1 VDRFISALRQFGIG
15 RLAAILGVS
24 AGVAAALAVMVFH
37 LGSTPMSLLYG
48 DIDPKQASS
57 ITAALDQAAVKY
69 ELSQDGTSIKVP
81 SDKVASTRLL
91 LAGKGVEI
99 SGSMGYEIFDK
110 TSALGQTDFV
120 QNLNAKRALEGELAR
135 TIATIQGVTSPRVLL
150 VLPKRELFQ
159 DSVEE
164 PKASITLGFTR
175 APSAEAVRAIQNL
188 VASGVPGLKPDKVTI
203 ADQSGRLL
211 SSPDSDDGLGAMA
224 AERTSQTEQDMAHKI
239 QSQLD
244 AMLGPGHAKVTVNAD
259 LDMAHVTTQK
269 EQWDPDGSVVR
280 SSQTGEQKTQETSK
294 DNNGAVTAAKNLPG
308 ATPEAGADQSGSTS
322 GDTTETTNY
331 MNSSTRTT
339 SVVEAGAIKRVT
351 VAVAVDNK
359 PGAMAKNGDRGPST
373 PRTTAEIANIDA
385 LVKAAIGY
393 TNTPDRQDVVTVTNM
408 AFQTDAADGGT
419 TAKPGLLSGFGKD
432 DIMRG
437 VEYLILLI
445 VAAMTVFFV
454 ARPLFKTMNSGGGG
468 LLSMPMMGGGAMAP
482 GAGGAQ
488 LTGPGQ
494 GSLPQGAGGHQLTMA
509 QSAEGSL
516 DIARIEGQVK
526 ASAVKQVSDF
536 VDRHP
541 DESVSILRSWLH
553 DA

>member
-1 VDRFISALRQFGIG
+1 MDRFISALRQFGIG

-24 AGVAAALAVMVFH
+24 AGVAAVLAVMVFH

-48 DIDPKQASS
+48 DIDPKEASS
-57 ITAALDQAAVKY
+57 ITAALDQAAIKY

-120 QNLNAKRALEGELAR
+120 QNLNAKRALEGELTR
-135 TIATIQGVTSPRVLL
+135 TIATIHGVTSPRVLL

-159 DSVEE
+159 ETTED

-175 APSAEAVRAIQNL
+175 PPSAEVVRAIQNL
-188 VASGVPGLKPDKVTI
+188 VASGVPGLKPGKVTI

-269 EQWDPDGSVVR
+269 EQWDPDGNVVR

-294 DNNGAVTAAKNLPG
+294 DNNGAVTAQKNLPG
-308 ATPEAGADQSGSTS
+308 ATPEAGTDQSGSTS
-322 GDTTETTNY
+322 GDTSETTNY

-339 SVVEAGAIKRVT
+339 SVVEAGAVKRVT

-359 PGAMAKNGDRGPST
+359 PGPVTGKNGERGPST
-373 PRTTAEIANIDA
+373 PRSAAEIANIDA

-408 AFQTDAADGGT
+408 AFQTDAAEGGT
-419 TAKPGLLSGFGKD
+419 SAKPGLLSGFGKD

-454 ARPLFKTMNSGGGG
+454 ARPLFKTMNSGGGM
-468 LLSMPMMGGGAMAP
+468 LAMPMMGGAP
-482 GAGGAQ
+482 VAAGAGGAQ
-488 LTGPGQ
+488 LAGPVQASLAQATGGN
-494 GSLPQGAGGHQLTMA
+494 QLTMA
-509 QSAEGSL
+509 QPSEGSL

>member
-24 AGVAAALAVMVFH
+24 AGVAATLAIMVFH

-48 DIDPKQASS
+48 DIDPKEAST
-57 ITAALDQAAVKY
+57 ITAALDQGGVKY
-69 ELSQDGTSIKVP
+69 ELSQDGSSIRVP
-81 SDKVASTRLL
+81 SDKVASTRLM

-120 QNLNAKRALEGELAR
+120 QNLNAKRALEGELTR
-135 TIATIQGVTSPRVLL
+135 TIATIHGVSSPRVLL

-159 DSVEE
+159 ESAEE
-164 PKASITLGFTR
+164 PKASITLGFTH
-175 APSAEAVRAIQNL
+175 APSAETVRAIQNL
-188 VASGVPGLKPDKVTI
+188 VASGVPGLKPSKVTI

-239 QSQLD
+239 QAQLD

-259 LDMAHVTTQK
+259 LDMAHITTQK
-269 EQWDPDGSVVR
+269 EAWDPDGSVVR

-294 DNNGAVTAAKNLPG
+294 DNNGAVTAEKNLPG
-308 ATPEAGADQSGSTS
+308 ATQQAGVDQSGSTS

-339 SVVEAGAIKRVT
+339 SIVEAGGIKRLSVS
-351 VAVAVDNK
+351 VAVDGATAAGVKGK
-359 PGAMAKNGDRGPST
+359 PGAYT
-373 PRTTAEIANIDA
+373 PRSADDMTKIQDT
-385 LVKAAIGY
+385 VKAAMGFS
-393 TNTPDRQDVVTVTNM
+393 TDRGDQLSVNQFRFARDLN
-408 AFQTDAADGGT
+408 DDGT
-419 TAKPGLLSGFGKD
+419 SAKPGLLSGFGKD
-432 DIMRG
+432 DIMRA

-454 ARPLFKTMNSGGGG
+454 ARPLFKTMNSGSGGM
-468 LLSMPMMGGGAMAP
+468 LSMPMMGGGALAS
-482 GAGGAQ
+482 GAGSGQ
-488 LTGPGQ
+488 LTGQAGGGQ
-494 GSLPQGAGGHQLTMA
+494 MAGGHQLTMG
-509 QSAEGSL
+509 QPEGSI

>member
-1 VDRFISALRQFGIG
+1 
-15 RLAAILGVS
+15 
-24 AGVAAALAVMVFH
+24 
-37 LGSTPMSLLYG
+37 
-48 DIDPKQASS
+48 
-57 ITAALDQAAVKY
+57 
-69 ELSQDGTSIKVP
+69 VP

-135 TIATIQGVTSPRVLL
+135 TIGTIKGVTSPRVLL

-159 DSVEE
+159 ETTEE

-175 APSAEAVRAIQNL
+175 APSAETVRAIQNL
-188 VASGVPGLKPDKVTI
+188 VASGVPGLTPGKVTI

-211 SSPDSDDGLGAMA
+211 STPDGDDALGAA
-224 AERTSQTEQDMAHKI
+224 AQEMRSKTEQEMERKI

-244 AMLGPGHAKVTVNAD
+244 SVLGAGHAKVTVNAD
-259 LDMAHVTTQK
+259 LDMTHVTTQK
-269 EQWDPDGSVVR
+269 EQFDPDGNVVR
-280 SSQTGEQKTQETSK
+280 SSQTGEQTSK
-294 DNNGAVTAAKNLPG
+294 ETQAANNGSVTAQNNLPG
-308 ATPEAGADQSGSTS
+308 GAPTTGTDQSGSTT

-339 SVVEAGAIKRVT
+339 SVIEAGAIKRVS
-351 VAVAVDNK
+351 VSVAVDNIPGVVGKDGK
-359 PGAMAKNGDRGPST
+359 PSPSKARS
-373 PRTTAEIANIDA
+373 PAEIAQIED
-385 LVKAAIGY
+385 LVKAAIGF
-393 TNTPDRQDVVTVTNM
+393 TDTPDRKDIVTVRAM
-408 AFQTDAADGGT
+408 AFQGADAGAGT
-419 TAKPGLLSGFGKD
+419 AAKGGLLSGFGKE
-432 DIMRG
+432 DIMKV

-445 VAAMTVFFV
+445 VAAMTVLFV
-454 ARPLFKTMNSGGGG
+454 ARPLFKTMNSGAGG
-468 LLSMPMMGGGAMAP
+468 LLPMPMMGGGALAP
-482 GAGGAQ
+482 GGGQAALAGPAGM
-488 LTGPGQ
+488 PGGNPMAMMQ
-494 GSLPQGAGGHQLTMA
+494 PQ
-509 QSAEGSL
+509 EGSI